1 MRMRM
6 KKWARPELLAC
17 PWYADVP
24 EEARGQWAA
33 RFPKNQPLQLELGCG
48 KAVSTAQMAL
58 RNPDINYLAVDMST
72 NVLGVARRNF
82 MAAYGDRPVEN
93 VILTHFDAMWI
104 SRFLSPEDRIGRIY
118 ISFCNPWTQRKN
130 QFKRR
135 LTHPRQLLQYREF
148 LTPGGQIWFKTDD
161 ETLFRASLRYFALCG
176 FSLVYQTD
184 DLHHSGFSPNYV
196 SEHEEMYAA
205 QGVPIR
211 FCIAQ
216 MEDLNEL
223 PDLKTVD

>member
-17 PWYADVP
+17 PWFVDTPA
-24 EEARGQWAA
+24 EMRGQWATL
-33 RFPKNQPLQLELGCG
+33 FPRKQPLYLELGCG
-48 KAVSTAQMAL
+48 KCVSTAQMAL
-58 RNPDINYLAVDMST
+58 QNPDINYLAADMST

-82 MAAYGDRPVEN
+82 VAAYGSRPVDN

-104 SRFLSPEDRIGRIY
+104 GRFLAPEDGIGRLY

-135 LTHPRQLLQYREF
+135 LTHPRQLLQYRAF
-148 LTPGGQIWFKTDD
+148 LAPHAQIWFKTDND
-161 ETLFRASLRYFALCG
+161 DLFRASLRYFALCG
-176 FSLVYQTD
+176 FSIIYQTD
-184 DLHHSGFSPNYV
+184 DLHASGFTPNYV
-196 SEHEEMYAA
+196 SEHEAMYAA

-211 FCIAQ
+211 FCIAE
-216 MEDLNEL
+216 MGEL
-223 PDLKTVD
+223 AEAPDLKAVD